1 MPNHWA
7 KKVTRSRERE
17 LWRNQVRET
26 CKQRTDLGSS
36 FEYYGRT
43 SRCSQLLLFLFLP
56 PPQHS
61 TQSSNFRCHISRA
74 ERSLSPSLSFF
85 LYTRFLSVCVCIRTM
100 GPLFLD
106 GRWDRENSQ
115 TDYSRHHSRQPS
127 SGQSPRAT
135 FSMEGS
141 KNKLEIRHR
150 PNLLRI
156 TRKKKNSKRK
166 TLKEKK
172 PFQWEKKQIF
182 IRSV

>member
-1 MPNHWA
+1 VPNHWA

-74 ERSLSPSLSFF
+74 ERSLSPPLFLSFF
-85 LYTRFLSVCVCIRTM
+85 ILVFFLCVCAF
-100 GPLFLD
+100 GL
-106 GRWDRENSQ
+106 WA
-115 TDYSRHHSRQPS
+115 HHSLMGGEIERIHKLTIHATIRGNHLRDKVQEQHS
-127 SGQSPRAT
+127 QWRAQ
-135 FSMEGS
+135 
-141 KNKLEIRHR
+141 
-150 PNLLRI
+150 
-156 TRKKKNSKRK
+156 K
-166 TLKEKK
+166 T
-172 PFQWEKKQIF
+172 
-182 IRSV
+182 S